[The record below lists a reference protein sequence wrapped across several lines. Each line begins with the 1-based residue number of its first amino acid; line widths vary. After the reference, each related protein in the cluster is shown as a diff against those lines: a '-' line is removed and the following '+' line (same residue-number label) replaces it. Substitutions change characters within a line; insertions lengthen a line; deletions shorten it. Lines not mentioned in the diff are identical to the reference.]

1 MKKLIKRYSFC
12 SINYLAISYAIIIF
26 FKSHDRVPKKSKTFP
41 FTLMENSA
49 CKEGKLYLEMKRS
62 LNKAMMT
69 HNVKYISG
77 LVKKYFS
84 RYG

>member
-26 FKSHDRVPKKSKTFP
+26 KSHDHVPKKSKTFP
-41 FTLMENSA
+41 VTMMENSA

-77 LVKKYFS
+77 LVKRYFF

>member
-26 FKSHDRVPKKSKTFP
+26 KNHVPKKSKTFP
-41 FTLMENSA
+41 FTMMENSA

-77 LVKKYFS
+77 LVKRYFS